1 MLRCVEAAL
10 GRVQLLYES
19 KLSAR
24 TKSLQIPVPAELT
37 ILLPEISP
45 KEKASN
51 TARVRYLMAGLFVN
65 RKDTKMR

>member
-51 TARVRYLMAGLFVN
+51 GTREVSYGRVIC
-65 RKDTKMR
+65 